1 MITKLT
7 RVALQALPST
17 DAFSLRNMIA
27 GWQHIGLQPLVHLGV
42 SEDAQEVLG
51 ALLNSLLLKSCRA
64 ESEQPLTKFRG
75 HLICQNTWDC
85 SDHEFADFFDGQ
97 VDISPYI
104 HVMGVQNEDNP
115 INIREKLRNFMN
127 STFNSKC
134 QALMCR
140 RRLKDAKIKVQPGR
154 FTILA
159 LNRNIDNHSKALG
172 KIDLAAD
179 NPEVNDVS
187 QEPVAVIS
195 HVGSMA
201 SGHYILYSK
210 VGGSWF
216 LNDDRKTII
225 QCRFSPFDHQ
235 YLDNE
240 TADIIVFENKP

>member
-1 MITKLT
+1 
-7 RVALQALPST
+7 
-17 DAFSLRNMIA
+17 
-27 GWQHIGLQPLVHLGV
+27 
-42 SEDAQEVLG
+42 
-51 ALLNSLLLKSCRA
+51 
-64 ESEQPLTKFRG
+64 
-75 HLICQNTWDC
+75 
-85 SDHEFADFFDGQ
+85 
-97 VDISPYI
+97 
-104 HVMGVQNEDNP
+104 MGVQNEDNP

-140 RRLKDAKIKVQPGR
+140 KRLKDAKIKVEPGR

-172 KIDLAAD
+172 KINLAAD
-179 NPEVNDVS
+179 NPDVNDVS

-201 SGHYILYSK
+201 SGHYIMYSK

-225 QCRFSPFDHQ
+225 QCRFSPFDQQ

-240 TADIIVFENKP
+240 TADIILFKNKP